1 MDEKTKGQGNLYELK
16 QVSVRIRLSEA
27 QSLYSTEPIN
37 TPDAAVKVMAEAL
50 AEMDREYCCVINLDN
65 KSRAINFNVVSI
77 GDVNASIVPIQNTF
91 KAAILSNAT
100 SLMLLHNHI
109 SGVLEPSGDDMIV
122 TKRII
127 EAGRIMNI
135 PVVDHLIVAGG
146 SGQFYS
152 FRENYPEM
160 FDVTVSEAVR
170 EAHNRS
176 SASNV
181 AEGGNSRENASNKVV
196 KDKAQASE
204 ISLPGMSKQEIFI
217 REKLQ
222 EYKPLAKVEEL
233 VEENYNQ
240 IDNQLSNTSP
250 GDKTTEKRKKEI
262 RKNHAEHKAS
272 DKRCS
277 MKKRLLER
285 QKQVAQQA
293 PPKEPKTKH
302 KIREL

>member
-1 MDEKTKGQGNLYELK
+1 
-16 QVSVRIRLSEA
+16 
-27 QSLYSTEPIN
+27 
-37 TPDAAVKVMAEAL
+37 MAEAL
-50 AEMDREYCCVINLDN
+50 AEMDREYCCVMNLDN
-65 KSRAINFNVVSI
+65 KNRTINFNVVSI

-127 EAGRIMNI
+127 EAGKIMNI

-160 FDVTVSEAVR
+160 SDVTVSEAVR

-176 SASNV
+176 NV
-181 AEGGNSRENASNKVV
+181 SEAEGGNSPENGSNKAV

-204 ISLPGMSKQEIFI
+204 ISSQGMSKQEISI

-250 GDKTTEKRKKEI
+250 GDDAVEKKKKEI
-262 RKNHAEHKAS
+262 RKDSVERKAS
-272 DKRCS
+272 DKRSS

-293 PPKEPKTKH
+293 TSKDKKPKQKV
-302 KIREL
+302 REL

>member
-1 MDEKTKGQGNLYELK
+1 
-16 QVSVRIRLSEA
+16 
-27 QSLYSTEPIN
+27 
-37 TPDAAVKVMAEAL
+37 MAEAL

-135 PVVDHLIVAGG
+135 PVVDYLIVAGG

-176 SASNV
+176 SVSNV
-181 AEGGNSRENASNKVV
+181 ADGGNGSENGSNKAV

-204 ISLPGMSKQEIFI
+204 ISLLGILKQEIFI

-222 EYKPLAKVEEL
+222 EYKPLAKVINANL
-233 VEENYNQ
+233 NVSHF
-240 IDNQLSNTSP
+240 L
-250 GDKTTEKRKKEI
+250 
-262 RKNHAEHKAS
+262 
-272 DKRCS
+272 
-277 MKKRLLER
+277 
-285 QKQVAQQA
+285 
-293 PPKEPKTKH
+293 
-302 KIREL
+302 

>member
-1 MDEKTKGQGNLYELK
+1 MLIRSPSNLETFTPKT
-16 QVSVRIRLSEA
+16 
-27 QSLYSTEPIN
+27 
-37 TPDAAVKVMAEAL
+37 
-50 AEMDREYCCVINLDN
+50 
-65 KSRAINFNVVSI
+65 F
-77 GDVNASIVPIQNTF
+77 
-91 KAAILSNAT
+91 NAT

-181 AEGGNSRENASNKVV
+181 VEGGNSRENASNKVV
-196 KDKAQASE
+196 KDKEQASE
-204 ISLPGMSKQEIFI
+204 ISPPGMSKQEIFI

-240 IDNQLSNTSP
+240 INNQLSNTSP
-250 GDKTTEKRKKEI
+250 DDDAAKKRKKEV
-262 RKNHAEHKAS
+262 RKKSAERKAS
-272 DKRCS
+272 DKRSS

-285 QKQVAQQA
+285 QRQVLQQV
-293 PPKEPKTKH
+293 PPKNQKTKRIEH
-302 KIREL
+302 EL